1 MKKFIAT
8 ILILGVMIGL
18 SPVFAETQDDLIKK
32 LQKQVSDKD
41 AIIMEQIKVI
51 LSIKD
56 NFKHQYSDFN
66 KIKYPSTDGF
76 PTDWLEGEKTKILET
91 CKEASSMGYEN
102 PYCKFVR

>member
-1 MKKFIAT
+1 MKKFIVS
-8 ILILGVMIGL
+8 ILILGVIIGL
-18 SPVFAETQDDLIKK
+18 SPVFAETQDEIIKK

-51 LSIKD
+51 MFIKD
-56 NFKHQYSDFN
+56 NFKQQYSDFN
-66 KIKYPSTDGF
+66 KTKYSSTDGF
-76 PTDWLEGEKTKILET
+76 PTDWLEGERTKILET

>member
-8 ILILGVMIGL
+8 ILILGVIVGL
-18 SPVFAETQDDLIKK
+18 GPVFAETQDDLIKK

-51 LSIKD
+51 MSIKD
-56 NFKHQYSDFN
+56 NFKQQYSDFD
-66 KIKYPSTDGF
+66 KTKYKATGGF
-76 PTDWLEGEKTKILET
+76 PTDWLEGERAKILET